1 MISSSSQKLRDYE
14 RKLLLPRNEDGH
26 KVTQEVIRG
35 DQEDK
40 RKNDRQFAKEVVQES
55 FELQERVL
63 RLSPSS
69 TIKFHRIQNRELA
82 IDG

>member
-1 MISSSSQKLRDYE
+1 MVRNPQRKEEARKRAYQLMISSSSQKLRDYE

-55 FELQERVL
+55 FELQE
-63 RLSPSS
+63 
-69 TIKFHRIQNRELA
+69 E
-82 IDG
+82 